1 MKVLRYFLY
10 IILSFI
16 VLFGLFLLFSTI
28 ADYKP
33 DERIVIDE
41 PSNPDTFS
49 VDDSLCILTWNIG
62 YCGLGKE
69 MDFFYDGG
77 EKVRDSKGNTHKN
90 LDAIIRFLVTNDT
103 VDLML
108 LQEVDVKSKR
118 TYKINEVTQ
127 INDIVGYP
135 NHYFAP
141 NFKVFFIPI
150 PPTEPIG
157 KVLSG
162 LVTISKLKPSQVVRY
177 DFPGNYPWPKNLF
190 MLDRCFMVSR
200 IHLSN
205 QKDLLILNT
214 HNSAFD
220 GGTLKKH
227 EMQYLKEFVLNEYSK
242 GNYIIVGGDW
252 NQNPPG
258 FDPSAF
264 NNSSGYENFT
274 LEDISSDFLP
284 EGWSWNF
291 DISHPSNR
299 SLKASYKP
307 GKTATTI
314 LDFFLCSPNIIP
326 RGIRTVNLD
335 FENSD
340 HQPVLISIKFRK

>member
-1 MKVLRYFLY
+1 
-10 IILSFI
+10 
-16 VLFGLFLLFSTI
+16 
-28 ADYKP
+28 
-33 DERIVIDE
+33 
-41 PSNPDTFS
+41 
-49 VDDSLCILTWNIG
+49 
-62 YCGLGKE
+62 
-69 MDFFYDGG
+69 
-77 EKVRDSKGNTHKN
+77 
-90 LDAIIRFLVTNDT
+90 
-103 VDLML
+103 
-108 LQEVDVKSKR
+108 
-118 TYKINEVTQ
+118 
-127 INDIVGYP
+127 
-135 NHYFAP
+135 
-141 NFKVFFIPI
+141 
-150 PPTEPIG
+150 
-157 KVLSG
+157 
-162 LVTISKLKPSQVVRY
+162 
-177 DFPGNYPWPKNLF
+177 
-190 MLDRCFMVSR
+190 
-200 IHLSN
+200 
-205 QKDLLILNT
+205 
-214 HNSAFD
+214 
-220 GGTLKKH
+220 
-227 EMQYLKEFVLNEYSK
+227 MQYLKEFVLNEYSK

>member
-1 MKVLRYFLY
+1 MKALRYFFY
-10 IILSFI
+10 SILTLI
-16 VLFGLFLLFSTI
+16 VLFGLFLLFATI

-33 DERIVIDE
+33 DERILINE
-41 PSNPDTFS
+41 SSKPDTFS
-49 VDDSLCILTWNIG
+49 IDDSLCILTWNIG

-77 EKVRDSKGNTHKN
+77 KKVRDSKENTHKN
-90 LDAIIRFLVTNDT
+90 LNAISKFLVNNDT

-118 TYKINEVTQ
+118 TYHVNEVSE
-127 INDIVGYP
+127 ISSIVGYP
-135 NHYFAP
+135 NYFFAP

-150 PPTEPIG
+150 PPSEPIG

-162 LVTISKLKPSQVVRY
+162 LVTISKIKPSQVVRY
-177 DFPGNYPWPKNLF
+177 DFPGSFPWPKNLF

-200 IHLSN
+200 ISLSN
-205 QKDLLILNT
+205 QKDLLIINT

-227 EMQYLKEFVLNEYSK
+227 EMQYLKEFLLSEYSK
-242 GNYIIVGGDW
+242 GNYLIVGGDW
-252 NQNPPG
+252 NQNPPD
-258 FDPSAF
+258 FDPSTF
-264 NNSSGYENFT
+264 KSSSGYENFT

-284 EGWSWNF
+284 EEWSWNF
-291 DISHPSNR
+291 DNTHPSNR
-299 SLKASYKP
+299 SLTTSYKP
-307 GKTATTI
+307 GVTATTI

-326 RGIRTVNLD
+326 LGVKTVNLD

-340 HQPVLISIKFRK
+340 HQPVLISIKFKK